1 MLFWRIGSSVHSE
14 KSKAY
19 FQKSKVYFFK
29 SKLYFFKSKLY
40 FFESLLLIFFC
51 VIGLME
57 TEKLV
62 EGVSEGVVKGAFIQ
76 NPHK

>member
-29 SKLYFFKSKLY
+29 SKLYFF
-40 FFESLLLIFFC
+40 ESLLFIFF
-51 VIGLME
+51 VL
-57 TEKLV
+57 LV
-62 EGVSEGVVKGAFIQ
+62 SWKRKSLLRTFTPKPA
-76 NPHK
+76 

>member
-1 MLFWRIGSSVHSE
+1 MFFWRIGSSVHSE
-14 KSKAY
+14 
-19 FQKSKVYFFK
+19 
-29 SKLYFFKSKLY
+29 KSKLY

-51 VIGLME
+51 VIGLVE

>member
-1 MLFWRIGSSVHSE
+1 MLFWRIRSSVHSE

-29 SKLYFFKSKLY
+29 SKLYFF
-40 FFESLLLIFFC
+40 ESLLLIFFC
-51 VIGLME
+51 ITMFEE

-62 EGVSEGVVKGAFIQ
+62 EGVSEGVVKGSFI
-76 NPHK
+76 PKTA

>member
-19 FQKSKVYFFK
+19 FQKSK
-29 SKLYFFKSKLY
+29 LY

-51 VIGLME
+51 VIGLVE

>member
-29 SKLYFFKSKLY
+29 SKLYFF
-40 FFESLLLIFFC
+40 ESLLLIFFC
-51 VIGLME
+51 VIGLVE

>member
-1 MLFWRIGSSVHSE
+1 MFFWRIGSSVHSE

-29 SKLYFFKSKLY
+29 SKLYFF
-40 FFESLLLIFFC
+40 ESLLLIFFC
-51 VIGLME
+51 VIGLVE